1 MVCSDSDKGAA
12 RSDLPNRK
20 EPLTRF
26 SGWISEVRVLKD
38 SYRGC
43 AFWLVLSVSSPG
55 GGKVKR
61 GFSWPLEVSSSSSFC
76 DRRFPTMA
84 LR

>member
-1 MVCSDSDKGAA
+1 MVCSDADNGAA
-12 RSDLPNRK
+12 RYDLPNRNVL
-20 EPLTRF
+20 LTRF

-61 GFSWPLEVSSSSSFC
+61 GFSWPLEVSSSSFC